1 MLTLVTGTNHQ
12 YFLHLRQ
19 LLDNITAVCN
29 NTDIPTRIVVY
40 DLGMTDQER
49 GFLETHYM
57 DSEID
62 VVKFNFAMYP
72 DHVSLDKYYGYN
84 CTYAWKGVLFHEVC
98 EKYGGHVYWVD
109 TRNRLDGVNKVVD
122 ILKRVGIYCPVSC
135 GLVGQW
141 THKTT
146 IKNMEAYCHLNN
158 ICRNGAIIGINYD
171 NDWCRSLI
179 KDWKDTCLD
188 KECIAPSGSN
198 RSNHRQDQAIL
209 TILYYKYQCMY
220 NFEMVDHCV
229 DVHVH
234 NKLRPEYAEL
244 PHNNSMSLDK

>member
-141 THKTT
+141 THKTST
-146 IKNMEAYCHLNN
+146 
-158 ICRNGAIIGINYD
+158 
-171 NDWCRSLI
+171 
-179 KDWKDTCLD
+179 
-188 KECIAPSGSN
+188 
-198 RSNHRQDQAIL
+198 
-209 TILYYKYQCMY
+209 
-220 NFEMVDHCV
+220 
-229 DVHVH
+229 
-234 NKLRPEYAEL
+234 
-244 PHNNSMSLDK
+244 